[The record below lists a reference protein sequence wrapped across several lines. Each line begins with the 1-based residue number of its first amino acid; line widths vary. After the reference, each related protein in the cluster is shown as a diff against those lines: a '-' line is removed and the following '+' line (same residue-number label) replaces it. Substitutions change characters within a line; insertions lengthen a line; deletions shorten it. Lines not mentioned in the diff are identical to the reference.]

1 VGPNRPDRP
10 TEFPQNRTF
19 TGFLTPFARAVRSA
33 TIIFTGTK
41 FIFYLCD
48 NDTMSEVTPEAQPE
62 LSSAPLRELKPMRT
76 WPAMIL
82 VLLMLVLKFLPSL
95 VDNGPAMLWMASG
108 FGPMLCALGIVLWWI
123 VLSRTPFLE
132 RLMGLVGLVGI
143 TTVVLFLS
151 HESMRGPAS
160 FMLTIPAGFGTFAV
174 SSSMVRKQVTT
185 RRTGWS
191 LAIAAVVLGCSL
203 GLRAEGVWGNFDVGL
218 QFRWTPTVEDLLTA
232 ETETQEVTVSALEA
246 EAWTAALNE
255 PIWPGYRGPQRNG
268 SVSGVSIDP
277 DWKASPP
284 KEVWRRPVGPA
295 WSSFA
300 VAGDMIFTQEQRGPS
315 EVVTCY
321 NLASGKPHWIY
332 EITSRFDDPL
342 GGPGPRATPTLD
354 QGQLF
359 ALGASGHLLCLD
371 PGTGEEIWTTDLRE
385 IAQRSPPMWGF
396 SSSPL
401 VTDNSV
407 IVHAAGDKDLGIIA
421 FDRQTGAK
429 VWSRK
434 CGEMSYSSPH
444 LAQLLGRAVV
454 LLLSDEGLHM
464 YDADLGEEILTYEW
478 SYEGYRALQPHV
490 IGQDQLLIPTGL
502 GTGTRLIQLSENDQ
516 GAWDAQEKWTSLKL
530 KPDFNDL
537 VVHQG
542 FIYGFDVGI
551 FTCINLE
558 TGQTQW
564 KKGRYGKGQVILAAD
579 SGSLIVVTETGDV
592 KLLAANPNEFQ
603 ELGSVPAMSA
613 KTWNHPVL
621 VGDRL
626 LVRNAEEAVCYQL
639 ATTAQSS
646 AGQSNDAPSKPRVS
660 KEQPDSPADEPEGP
674 SN

>member
-1 VGPNRPDRP
+1 
-10 TEFPQNRTF
+10 
-19 TGFLTPFARAVRSA
+19 
-33 TIIFTGTK
+33 
-41 FIFYLCD
+41 
-48 NDTMSEVTPEAQPE
+48 M
-62 LSSAPLRELKPMRT
+62 M
-76 WPAMIL
+76 L
-82 VLLMLVLKFLPSL
+82 VILMLVLKFLPSL

-108 FGPMLCALGIVLWWI
+108 FGPMLCALAIVLWWI
-123 VLSRTPFLE
+123 FLSRTPFLE
-132 RLMGLVGLVGI
+132 RLLGLVGLLGI
-143 TTVVLFLS
+143 TTVVLLLS

-174 SSSMVRKQVTT
+174 SSSMVRHQVTS

-191 LAIAAVVLGCSL
+191 LAIAAIVLGCSL

-218 QFRWTPTVEDLLTA
+218 QFRWTPTVEEILTA
-232 ETETQEVTVSALEA
+232 ESSTVEVTPPVLQGDE
-246 EAWTAALNE
+246 WQAAMNQ
-255 PIWPGYRGPQRNG
+255 PAWPGYRGPHRNG
-268 SVSGVSIDP
+268 SVSGVSLDP

-284 KEVWRRPVGPA
+284 QEIWRRPIGPG

-315 EVVTCY
+315 ELVSCY
-321 NLASGKPHWIY
+321 NLTSGKPHWTY
-332 EITSRFDDPL
+332 DVTSRFDDPL

-354 QGQLF
+354 QRQLF

-371 PGTGEEIWTTDLRE
+371 PGTGEEIWTVDLRSV
-385 IAQRSPPMWGF
+385 AKRSPPMWGF

-401 VTDNSV
+401 VTPQSV
-407 IVHAAGDKDLGIIA
+407 IVHAAGDEDLGIIA
-421 FDRQTGAK
+421 FDRQTGEK
-429 VWSRK
+429 LWSRK
-434 CGEMSYSSPH
+434 CGEMSYSSPQ
-444 LAQLLGRAVV
+444 LADLLGKTVV
-454 LLLSDEGLHM
+454 LLLSDVGLHI
-464 YDADLGEEILTYEW
+464 YEADSGDEIITYEW
-478 SYEGYRALQPHV
+478 PYEGYRALQPHV
-490 IGQDQLLIPTGL
+490 VGADRILIPTGL
-502 GTGTRLIQLSENDQ
+502 GTGTRLVQLSENQQ
-516 GAWDAQEKWTSLKL
+516 GEWEVEEKWTSLRL

-551 FTCINLE
+551 FTCIDLE

-579 SGSLIVVTETGDV
+579 SGSLVVVTETGDV

-603 ELGSVPAMSA
+603 ELGSIPAMSA

-639 ATTAQSS
+639 GTTAQ
-646 AGQSNDAPSKPRVS
+646 APSGVS
-660 KEQPDSPADEPEGP
+660 EDMTASPDDEP
-674 SN
+674 